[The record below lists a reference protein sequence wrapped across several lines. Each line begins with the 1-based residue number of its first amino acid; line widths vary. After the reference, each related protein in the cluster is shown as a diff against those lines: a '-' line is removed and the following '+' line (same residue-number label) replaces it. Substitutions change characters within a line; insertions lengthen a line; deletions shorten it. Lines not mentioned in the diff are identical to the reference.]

1 MSQTEELK
9 RLKELVG
16 QLKEEN
22 QQLVN
27 RNMQLSDQL
36 CMWYE
41 LRQRANWLKEEMLR
55 TTSACMLKADMA
67 DDAELFAAIETR
79 LEQDLSIL
87 TPDFDAVQL
96 AEMLG
101 VSQDRLTK
109 LFRTTPSTSRPTTIS
124 TRSA

>member
-41 LRQRANWLKEEMLR
+41 LRQRANWLKEEMLSDQRRMQRADLLTTVNSLQPSRRAWSR
-55 TTSACMLKADMA
+55 TC
-67 DDAELFAAIETR
+67 R
-79 LEQDLSIL
+79 Y
-87 TPDFDAVQL
+87 
-96 AEMLG
+96 
-101 VSQDRLTK
+101 
-109 LFRTTPSTSRPTTIS
+109 
-124 TRSA
+124 